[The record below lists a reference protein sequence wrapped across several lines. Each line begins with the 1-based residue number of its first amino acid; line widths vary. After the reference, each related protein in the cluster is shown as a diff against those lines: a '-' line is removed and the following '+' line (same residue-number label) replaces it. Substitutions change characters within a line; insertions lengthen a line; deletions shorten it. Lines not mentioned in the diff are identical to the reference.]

1 MASIIPF
8 PNQIRDVMNKI
19 KCNLRKLTHS
29 TQFPNQTCN
38 VDKNEKDKKAFCQM
52 QTKMS
57 FNQQTI

>member
-1 MASIIPF
+1 MASINPF

-38 VDKNEKDKKAFCQM
+38 VDKNENERKAFCEI

-57 FNQQTI
+57 LNQ